1 MNIPGDEFHALLR
14 DALDARED
22 ETLQRTLYLTLR
34 EAILGGRL
42 RADSRLPGSRTVA
55 QQLHLSRNT
64 VNAALEQLTLEGYLL
79 RNRQGTRVAQLAP
92 RAIARDLPEPA
103 VTLAKRVTLLP
114 TPTPRDTPVMA
125 LTPGTPAI
133 NYFPLPLWRRL
144 YDRVLR
150 EEGSALLGYG
160 DPAGEPALREAIAR
174 HLALSRGINCEAS
187 QIVITEG
194 ALEGVNLCTQLFSEP
209 GDVAWVENPGYAGAK
224 SAFAKSG
231 LRMVGMPVDDE
242 GMRWEAQP
250 APAPSLI
257 FTSPSHQFPYGSVLS
272 ARRRLALLALAQHHK
287 AWIIEDDYDSE
298 FRYAGEPVPA
308 MLGMIKNAPVV
319 YLGTFSKTLF
329 PSLRIGFMVLPPAL
343 AKATGHAIGSL
354 LRGGHR
360 AEQRTL
366 ALFIEEGHYA
376 RHLAAMR
383 RLYRKRYRQLRETL
397 SAELHVEHRVLA
409 GEGGMHLT
417 VAIEGI
423 DDSEIAQQARAFQ
436 MAPAALSGYYL
447 ETKQGQTGL
456 ILGYGS
462 TSASQFTP
470 AVRRL
475 QQLIVQQRGG
485 KG

>member
-1 MNIPGDEFHALLR
+1 MNIPGDELYLLINTALSQR
-14 DALDARED
+14 GQQ
-22 ETLQRTLYLTLR
+22 TLQRALYRVLR
-34 EAILGGRL
+34 DVILQGRL
-42 RADSRLPGSRTVA
+42 QAQSRLPGSRALA
-55 QQLHLSRNT
+55 QQLSLSRNT

-79 RNRQGTRVAQLAP
+79 RSRQGTRVAQLARRTP
-92 RAIARDLPEPA
+92 ESALAEPA
-103 VTLAKRVTLLP
+103 ITLAKRVAKLP
-114 TPTPRDTPVMA
+114 APTPRSTPVPA
-125 LTPGTPAI
+125 FTPGTPAI

-160 DPAGEPALREAIAR
+160 DPAGEPSLREAIAR
-174 HLALSRGINCEAS
+174 HLALSRGIHCDAS

-194 ALEGVNLCTQLFSEP
+194 ALEGVNLCTLLLSEP
-209 GDVAWVENPGYAGAK
+209 GDVAWIEDPGYAGAK
-224 SAFAKSG
+224 SAFARSG
-231 LRMVGMPVDDE
+231 LTLVGMPVDGE
-242 GMRWEAQP
+242 GMCCEVQQ
-250 APAPSLI
+250 APSPALI
-257 FTSPSHQFPYGSVLS
+257 FTSPSHQFPCGSVLS
-272 ARRRLALLALAQHHK
+272 ARRRLALLALAQAHQ

-329 PSLRIGFMVLPPAL
+329 PSLRIGFMVLPSAL
-343 AKATGHAIGSL
+343 AKAAQGAVSAL

-383 RLYRKRYRQLRETL
+383 RLYRKRYCQLREVL
-397 SAELHVEHRVLA
+397 EAELHVPHRLLA

-423 DDSEIAQQARAFQ
+423 DDKRLAQQARAFQ

-447 ETKQGQTGL
+447 DATQGQSGL
-456 ILGYGS
+456 VLGYGN

-470 AVRRL
+470 GIRRL
-475 QQLIVQQRGG
+475 QALITQQQDG
-485 KG
+485 KA